1 MDQFGED
8 PLTKLAFTIQANKGV
23 YALLLGSGIS
33 LSSGIKTGWGITCD
47 LIARYAVGCGEKEP
61 DFEDDQDRDLYWA
74 KWYVDKYKKQPDY
87 SDLLEKLGNTEAER
101 QSIIKAYIEPSSE
114 GKAQGKKA
122 PTKAHHAI
130 AKLVKD
136 GFIKVIITTNFDRLL
151 EQALHHVGITPTVI
165 NSEDDLLGQDPLD
178 HSLCYLMKVHGDYK
192 DHRIKNTI
200 GELSEYPGEYKELLK
215 HIFNNYGLIVCGWSA
230 AWDIALKNTIRSASN
245 RRYSLF
251 WASYGELG
259 EDASQIV
266 EERKGN
272 VIPTNKNKI
281 GGADGFFTKLQGKV
295 EQIEKLSLRRP
306 RTEALILSTLKDYL
320 SEPEKNRIK
329 IDDLFKEVLTTQLL
343 EFPEFHKDSWVHR
356 SWEEKFT
363 ICENQTQTLAKMVG
377 ILGIYGK
384 NGDKEVKFV
393 CQMIQD
399 IFDELR
405 NKTERARYLVV
416 DQNYNKFSKDQTN
429 FSYPA
434 YLLFKIYSAALAQAE
449 RWQELYQLLSF
460 YLERIYYTDQTA
472 RKISINWLFARK
484 AFEHQH
490 QHRLKKDQ
498 WNTINFEDH
507 FFNIIKNW
515 NIQKLGPSSDIA
527 LNIKI
532 VEILQIL
539 VDIKLQCKHYRQYG
553 DVTEKNDDLVVQ
565 KILEQDNNYRITDY
579 FGSGPF
585 TRAETKLSWQQY
597 PLNDNDREM
606 NIRLKELF
614 LNDTN
619 FKEKL
624 SQANFDL
631 VNHKN
636 LMNKFF

>member
-114 GKAQGKKA
+114 DIAQGKKA

-151 EQALHHVGITPTVI
+151 EQALHQVGITPTVI
-165 NSEDDLLGQDPLD
+165 NSTDDLLGQDPLD
-178 HSLCYLMKVHGDYK
+178 HSHCYLMKVHGDYK

-200 GELSEYPGEYKELLK
+200 GELSEYPDEYQELLK
-215 HIFNNYGLIVCGWSA
+215 RIFNDYGLIVCGWSA

-281 GGADGFFTKLQGKV
+281 GGADGFFTKLQEKV

-320 SEPEKNRIK
+320 SEPEKNRIR

-343 EFPEFHKDSWVHR
+343 EFKKFHKNKWITRD
-356 SWEEKFT
+356 WEDKFS
-363 ICENQTQTLAKMVG
+363 ICEAQTQTLAKMVG

-384 NGDKEVKFV
+384 NGDKEVKLV
-393 CQMIQD
+393 CNFIQLICD
-399 IFDELR
+399 KLR
-405 NKTERARYLVV
+405 NKLSGEAYWEMPS
-416 DQNYNKFSKDQTN
+416 NKNAYWEDNSN
-429 FSYPA
+429 LSYPA
-434 YLLFKIYSAALAQAE
+434 HLLFTLYGVALTKAE
-449 RWQELYQLLSF
+449 RWKELHDLLTFPLKRMYVKNLSDSTTDTPMWYFFAYSRMENKKNKTSNHNDLIKLWLNKLSIDSYTAAFTVGLF
-460 YLERIYYTDQTA
+460 YYFTFLVNIEDKWNKLDNDAKNIITKEITDQ
-472 RKISINWLFARK
+472 RKVDNIVQLQNDLFNISNEWYCLT
-484 AFEHQH
+484 QL
-490 QHRLKKDQ
+490 RLP
-498 WNTINFEDH
+498 TEATFITSMSEIRS
-507 FFNIIKNW
+507 FFNNMT
-515 NIQKLGPSSDIA
+515 L
-527 LNIKI
+527 
-532 VEILQIL
+532 
-539 VDIKLQCKHYRQYG
+539 R
-553 DVTEKNDDLVVQ
+553 
-565 KILEQDNNYRITDY
+565 
-579 FGSGPF
+579 
-585 TRAETKLSWQQY
+585 
-597 PLNDNDREM
+597 
-606 NIRLKELF
+606 KELVKSGF
-614 LNDTN
+614 SIIQEYLLLNLL
-619 FKEKL
+619 F
-624 SQANFDL
+624 SQ
-631 VNHKN
+631 
-636 LMNKFF
+636 

>member
-47 LIARYAVGCGEKEP
+47 LIARYAVGCDEKEP
-61 DFEDDQDRDLYWA
+61 DFEDDQGRDQYWA
-74 KWYVDKYKKQPDY
+74 AWYVDKYKKQPDY

-114 GKAQGKKA
+114 DIAQGKKA

-151 EQALHHVGITPTVI
+151 EQALHQVGITPTVI
-165 NSEDDLLGQDPLD
+165 NSTDDLLGQDPLD
-178 HSLCYLMKVHGDYK
+178 HSHCYLMKVHGDYK

-200 GELSEYPGEYKELLK
+200 GELSEYPDEYKELLK
-215 HIFNNYGLIVCGWSA
+215 RIFNDYGLIVCGWSA

-281 GGADGFFTKLQGKV
+281 GGADGFFTKLQEKV

-320 SEPEKNRIK
+320 SEPEKNRIR

-343 EFPEFHKDSWVHR
+343 EFKKFHKHEWITRD
-356 SWEEKFT
+356 WEDKFS
-363 ICENQTQTLAKMVG
+363 ICEARTKILAKMVCIVG
-377 ILGIYGK
+377 VYGTQRA
-384 NGDKEVKFV
+384 DEVDFV
-393 CQMIQD
+393 CSIIQAICD
-399 IFDELR
+399 KLR
-405 NKTERARYLVV
+405 NTNSNGPY
-416 DQNYNKFSKDQTN
+416 QNDHTN
-429 FSYPA
+429 LAYPA
-434 YLLFKIYSAALAQAE
+434 YLLFAIYGITLTESK
-449 RWQELYQLLSF
+449 RWKELHQLLLYPLKRMNATGQSRLETACNPMWYYFAYDQFENADKFPMAGKNQYQIQELFYKRSLIKEWINSIIFSDGQFDYSSNLFHFLCCLTSIETKTDDEINNIILETNNSNLISALTKLTKLRYLHVFINPKLKSELKNNILDNSFKQILKENGFRLIQNDKLLELLF
-460 YLERIYYTDQTA
+460 N
-472 RKISINWLFARK
+472 SI
-484 AFEHQH
+484 
-490 QHRLKKDQ
+490 KDYDRMDGIF
-498 WNTINFEDH
+498 TIN
-507 FFNIIKNW
+507 
-515 NIQKLGPSSDIA
+515 
-527 LNIKI
+527 
-532 VEILQIL
+532 
-539 VDIKLQCKHYRQYG
+539 
-553 DVTEKNDDLVVQ
+553 T
-565 KILEQDNNYRITDY
+565 
-579 FGSGPF
+579 
-585 TRAETKLSWQQY
+585 
-597 PLNDNDREM
+597 
-606 NIRLKELF
+606 
-614 LNDTN
+614 
-619 FKEKL
+619 
-624 SQANFDL
+624 
-631 VNHKN
+631 
-636 LMNKFF
+636 

>member
-114 GKAQGKKA
+114 DIAQGKKA

-151 EQALHHVGITPTVI
+151 EQALHQVGITPTVI
-165 NSEDDLLGQDPLD
+165 NSTDDLLGQDPLD
-178 HSLCYLMKVHGDYK
+178 HSHCYLMKVHGDYK

-200 GELSEYPGEYKELLK
+200 GELSEYPDEYQELLK
-215 HIFNNYGLIVCGWSA
+215 RIFNDYGLIVCGWSA

-281 GGADGFFTKLQGKV
+281 GGADGFFTKLQEKV

-320 SEPEKNRIK
+320 SEPEKNRIR

-343 EFPEFHKDSWVHR
+343 EFKKFHKNKWITRD
-356 SWEEKFT
+356 WEDKFS
-363 ICENQTQTLAKMVG
+363 ICEAQTQTLAKMVG
-377 ILGIYGK
+377 LIGIYSTNRK
-384 NGDKEVKFV
+384 DEVDFICSMLQTVCDKLRHKDNHIPYGD
-393 CQMIQD
+393 D
-399 IFDELR
+399 
-405 NKTERARYLVV
+405 N
-416 DQNYNKFSKDQTN
+416 TN

-434 YLLFKIYSAALAQAE
+434 YLIFTIYGICLVETQRWRDLYNLLNYPLEMYCTTPRGAINKSSNPLWKYFSYYFFENDQNYMGEKNTLYKLLTIKSWIKDISFFNFNINLSTSLFFIFQYWISLNSEPRNFLPSILIRKEFAKIQEKFSDKTFLNNIFKIGFYCPEKEIFLSDLFK
-449 RWQELYQLLSF
+449 
-460 YLERIYYTDQTA
+460 
-472 RKISINWLFARK
+472 
-484 AFEHQH
+484 
-490 QHRLKKDQ
+490 
-498 WNTINFEDH
+498 TIEN
-507 FFNIIKNW
+507 
-515 NIQKLGPSSDIA
+515 
-527 LNIKI
+527 
-532 VEILQIL
+532 EI
-539 VDIKLQCKHYRQYG
+539 
-553 DVTEKNDDLVVQ
+553 
-565 KILEQDNNYRITDY
+565 
-579 FGSGPF
+579 
-585 TRAETKLSWQQY
+585 QQY
-597 PLNDNDREM
+597 NA
-606 NIRLKELF
+606 
-614 LNDTN
+614 
-619 FKEKL
+619 
-624 SQANFDL
+624 QY
-631 VNHKN
+631 
-636 LMNKFF
+636 